1 MKLEFPKEGSR
12 RRRTVGDEEQWR
24 PVLSDRV
31 AIFGSM
37 KKNPLGPNRT
47 IHWQCVFSFEFGSV
61 CLKLVWYIFVNVD
74 SDFSGVFALVSIES
88 TRSCHVTLYPVYNV
102 PDRIIPSQT
111 SKHTGGHVR
120 EEEGKVWSS
129 LSQPC
134 PACPAFRF
142 EQLKPGLVQ
151 WGRKQ
156 GGRLVM

>member
-61 CLKLVWYIFVNVD
+61 CLKSVWYIFVNVD

-88 TRSCHVTLYPVYNV
+88 TRSCHV
-102 PDRIIPSQT
+102 IPPGPCTVQSSQT
-111 SKHTGGHVR
+111 SKLLVRPVHTDINT
-120 EEEGKVWSS
+120 SQNT
-129 LSQPC
+129 LSQIKSDQVKGSVQYDLHC
-134 PACPAFRF
+134 PVSG
-142 EQLKPGLVQ
+142 QSGIMKTNY
-151 WGRKQ
+151 W
-156 GGRLVM
+156 